1 MQTATEPSKT
11 VISFFFQANCSV
23 PNKKVYQQ
31 KVQVAVDI
39 GVTANIT
46 VDMRKKSTVNVKHV

>member
-11 VISFFFQANCSV
+11 VISIFFQANCSV